1 MDIENLKI
9 ILRVAECLS
18 INKASLLSY
27 KTQSQVSRIVK
38 NFEELVNVQIFERS
52 TKGVKIA
59 PKGEEILE
67 YCRKITAL
75 YDEMV
80 WQNINQQKTDYHGN
94 LNFYTPINIH
104 SDMGKILGSFSTHY
118 PHISINYKT
127 VHNDDIIE
135 KLSKDDDAIGMITPI
150 YLSNKK
156 PIVALPSK
164 LIYEE
169 ISMVPIVA
177 LCCASAPFAAKYKSL
192 SAKTLTTLP
201 LIQYNPYE
209 NKPSTTM
216 TLLQAMQVK
225 EINFHY
231 TTDDFRVFQQLLIG
245 GYGVYIG
252 VMPAARLLSENII
265 GIPIRSQIKVGFGIL
280 MSQNSTSKMT
290 HLFKDYL
297 IAYYQKIY

>member
-38 NFEELVNVQIFERS
+38 NFEKLVNVQIFERS
-52 TKGVKIA
+52 TKGVKIT

-67 YCRKITAL
+67 YCRKIVAL

-94 LNFYTPINIH
+94 LNFYTSINIH

-135 KLSKDDDAIGMITPI
+135 KLSKYDDAIGMITPI
-150 YLSNKK
+150 YLPNKK
-156 PIVALPSK
+156 PIAALPNG

-169 ISMVPIVA
+169 ITTVPIVA
-177 LCCASAPFAAKYKSL
+177 LCCASASFATKYKSL
-192 SAKTLTTLP
+192 SAKTLTALP

-209 NKPSTTM
+209 NKPSITT

-231 TTDDFRVFQQLLIG
+231 TTDDFRIFQQLLMG
-245 GYGVYIG
+245 GYGTYVG

-280 MSQNSTSKMT
+280 LSQNSTSKVT

-297 IAYYQKIY
+297 MAYYQKIY